1 MTAATTF
8 TALLVLTGI
17 CVGCRADRTGHMILS
32 GLFLATLAIIGFV
45 LVGLGNVSSTSIS
58 GFWTFAI
65 IVASFCIP
73 MSSAYYLI
81 NSPSVRKSVL
91 QQMPSWPS
99 SFAPGFARNAVAEQ

>member
-1 MTAATTF
+1 MTAAMTF

-17 CVGCRADRTGHMILS
+17 CVGCRADRMGHMILN
-32 GLFLATLAIIGFV
+32 GLFLATLAMIGFV
-45 LVGLGNVSSTSIS
+45 LVGLGNVTSTSIS

-81 NSPSVRKSVL
+81 NSPVVRKSV
-91 QQMPSWPS
+91 QQMLPSWPA
-99 SFAPGFARNAVAEQ
+99 SFTPGFTRSAVVEP